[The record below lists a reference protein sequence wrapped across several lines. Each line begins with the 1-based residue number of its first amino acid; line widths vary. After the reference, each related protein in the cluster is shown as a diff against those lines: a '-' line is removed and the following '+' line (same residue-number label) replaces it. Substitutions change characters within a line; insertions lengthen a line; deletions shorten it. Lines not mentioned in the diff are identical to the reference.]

1 MWHLIDMVHINIWIL
16 YHFHFRKN
24 GKPHKNQKS
33 LPLFSSELS
42 DALIIA
48 SKVNL
53 CSSREGSPK
62 QRSFD
67 APTTD
72 KKPTEALAV
81 TDVYFDQVAHWRGP
95 TVNKNWWRL
104 FSMTCRVQCSK
115 CKIFLFLLAD
125 CNFCWFPYKAI
136 DKYIHVLTFFLVEK
150 F

>member
-1 MWHLIDMVHINIWIL
+1 MWYLIDMVHINIWIL

-62 QRSFD
+62 QRSLD

-81 TDVYFDQVAHWRGP
+81 MFILIKLHIGEALLSTKIDADYSVWPAEFNVPNARS
-95 TVNKNWWRL
+95 
-104 FSMTCRVQCSK
+104 FSFYWL
-115 CKIFLFLLAD
+115 IA
-125 CNFCWFPYKAI
+125 
-136 DKYIHVLTFFLVEK
+136 TFVDFHTK
-150 F
+150 P

>member
-1 MWHLIDMVHINIWIL
+1 MVHINIWIL

-81 TDVYFDQVAHWRGP
+81 TDVHFDQVALW
-95 TVNKNWWRL
+95 
-104 FSMTCRVQCSK
+104 
-115 CKIFLFLLAD
+115 
-125 CNFCWFPYKAI
+125 
-136 DKYIHVLTFFLVEK
+136 
-150 F
+150 